1 MIHSRKRIK
10 SLPTKE
16 QVETERK
23 RYRWKKAYFKAL
35 RGTISVL
42 TYMAAVAALIAT
54 LVLPVLQIEGT
65 SMEPPLVNGDIVLL
79 TKTTAFGRGD
89 ICGFAWNNKILIKR
103 VIGIPGDW
111 IEIDTDG
118 TVYLNGEKLDEPYA
132 EQIAFGECD
141 LEFPY
146 QVPQEQYFV
155 LGDMAGFAARG
166 KHTIAIAGAIAVGI
180 LILDAAITMIKKMH
194 KKVLP
199 RVIMICSFVAMLLIN
214 IFSWNFSSISLM
226 LVAAVV
232 SLTIFILQGAQHQL
246 PVGSFLQG
254 YATA

>member
-1 MIHSRKRIK
+1 MNRKWQK
-10 SLPTKE
+10 STALPTMDQIE
-16 QVETERK
+16 SARK
-23 RYRWKKAYFKAL
+23 RYRWQKAYFNAL

-65 SMEPPLVNGDIVLL
+65 SMEPTLKNGDIVLL
-79 TKTTAFGRGD
+79 NKTTVFARGD

-103 VIGIPGDW
+103 VIGVPGDW

-118 TVYLNGEKLDEPYA
+118 TVYCNGEKLSEPYA

-155 LGDMAGFAARG
+155 LGDMRE
-166 KHTIAIAGAIAVGI
+166 
-180 LILDAAITMIKKMH
+180 
-194 KKVLP
+194 
-199 RVIMICSFVAMLLIN
+199 
-214 IFSWNFSSISLM
+214 SSIDSRNT
-226 LVAAVV
+226 LVGCVEYEQIIGK
-232 SLTIFILQGAQHQL
+232 IFFRIWPLKNMKVFG
-246 PVGSFLQG
+246 
-254 YATA
+254 

>member
-1 MIHSRKRIK
+1 MDMKEKKQQVSIPSRA
-10 SLPTKE
+10 

-23 RYRWKKAYFKAL
+23 RYRWQKAYFKAL

-42 TYMAAVAALIAT
+42 TYVAAIAALIAT

-65 SMEPPLVNGDIVLL
+65 SMEPTLVNGDIVLL
-79 TKTTAFGRGD
+79 TKTTYFERGE

-118 TVYLNGEKLDEPYA
+118 TVYRNGEKLNEPYA
-132 EQIAFGECD
+132 SQIAFGECD

-155 LGDMAGFAARG
+155 LGDMRE
-166 KHTIAIAGAIAVGI
+166 
-180 LILDAAITMIKKMH
+180 
-194 KKVLP
+194 
-199 RVIMICSFVAMLLIN
+199 
-214 IFSWNFSSISLM
+214 SSIDSRNTLIGCIQKDQIIGK
-226 LVAAVV
+226 V
-232 SLTIFILQGAQHQL
+232 
-246 PVGSFLQG
+246 FLRIWPIKRIEFFRVES
-254 YATA
+254 